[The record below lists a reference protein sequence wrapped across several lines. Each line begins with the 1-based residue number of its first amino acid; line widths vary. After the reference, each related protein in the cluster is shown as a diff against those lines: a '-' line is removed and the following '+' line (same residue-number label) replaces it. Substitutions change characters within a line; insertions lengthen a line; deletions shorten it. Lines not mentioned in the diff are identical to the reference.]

1 MMDLALFRLPD
12 GRAWIGEGPFAEA
25 AEPPPGDAFYVN
37 DFALSSPTPWKIP
50 ARLTAVPEG
59 SLPASFAVLAS
70 RPRIVWEKPAT
81 EWFKMAFRRI
91 RKDVLSQKLRKMVP
105 VLTESGTLMP
115 LNGQDGDLNSLLD
128 RVMNAPKGLWG
139 YARIE
144 GDRGFLGATPELLL
158 QKKGDAL
165 ETMALAGTAKPGG
178 QDSFTTD
185 AKEIQEHELVA
196 GFLQDTLAPL
206 GPVTRGQ
213 REVSEAAGL
222 THFRTKVSV
231 QLEAHHDLNS
241 LVRRLHPTPAV
252 GCLPRDSASLE
263 KLAEYRRQLDAPAFF
278 GAPFGLKIGDTFHA
292 VVSIRGIA
300 WDGDKVMLA
309 SGCGIVGGSA
319 FDHEWREL
327 RLKRE
332 SVARLLGL

>member
-50 ARLTAVPEG
+50 SRLTA
-59 SLPASFAVLAS
+59 LPAGDLPDGLTAGETL
-70 RPRIVWEKPAT
+70 PRIVWQKPAT

-105 VLTESGTLMP
+105 VLTESGTLVGV
-115 LNGQDGDLNSLLD
+115 NGQGNLAALLN
-128 RVMNAPKGLWG
+128 RVMGAPQGLWG
-139 YARIE
+139 YGRIE
-144 GDRGFLGATPELLL
+144 GGKGFLGATPELLL
-158 QKKGDAL
+158 RKNGLRL
-165 ETMALAGTAKPGG
+165 ETMALAGTAKPNGR
-178 QDSFTTD
+178 DSFGTD
-185 AKEIQEHELVA
+185 AKEIEEHELVA
-196 GFLQDTLAPL
+196 NFLQDALAPL
-206 GPVTRGQ
+206 GKVSKGDRQ
-213 REVSEAAGL
+213 ISEAAGL
-222 THFRTKVSV
+222 THFRTQVAV
-231 QLEAHHDLNS
+231 DLEENASLDS

-252 GCLPRDSASLE
+252 GCLPRDQISLE
-263 KLAEYRRQLDAPAFF
+263 KLTEYRRQLDAPAYF
-278 GAPFGLKIGDTFHA
+278 GAPFGLKVGDTFEA
-292 VVSIRGIA
+292 VVSIRGIG
-300 WDGDKVMLA
+300 WDGEKVMLS

-332 SVARLLGL
+332 SVARLLGI